1 MQEQN
6 RPAARFHPDSA
17 PMVPRSRHPSDVTS
31 CVKLPCP
38 LVLRHPCRGWVP
50 LKEIGAH
57 SESPFTVRAR
67 SDFATRFRT

>member
-6 RPAARFHPDSA
+6 RQAVRFHLDSA
-17 PMVPRSRHPSDVTS
+17 PKVPRSRHSSDVTS

-38 LVLRHPCRGWVP
+38 LVLRHLCRGMVP

-57 SESPFTVRAR
+57 SESPFTVRVGLYGA
-67 SDFATRFRT
+67 